1 MHLRAHLATTSTAEP
16 HDHGPRGSGRFVGG
30 GNRRRQ
36 PPDVLG
42 GQLDVDL
49 LPGVERCVRR
59 NVRLDATAPQ
69 STITR
74 TWSPA

>member
-49 LPGVERCVRR
+49 LPGVERCVRPTFAWTR
-59 NVRLDATAPQ
+59 RPPQ